1 MKLLPRRLGALLA
14 QQGGQLGL
22 SILLVLWGHRL
33 SAREPLPPRAQE
45 MLLASL
51 RSADAAWDAR
61 VAPLPPSAPLGAELV
76 LGVRGSSWYALGL
89 LQRDQPGD
97 LARSLRLFRAVL
109 AQQYDQ
115 PTMPWDGTYRRST
128 GEATPPL
135 AAQMWRDYDPNWR
148 QFIGTVFALA
158 LIEYEERIPAA
169 DRIAMEQSIRRAVE
183 GELKHGRL
191 RPGYTNIAL
200 MQGFLLSYAGERLHR
215 PEWVQA
221 GEAWVEAIYTAFRPH
236 ESFDEYNSPTYYGV
250 DLYGLALLRRHGV
263 TPRLRELGATMEA
276 ALWRDLAQFYHAG
289 LKNMAGPYDRAYGVD
304 LRRYASLVGVWLGLT
319 LPVELTP
326 LPPVDQPMD
335 HGGDFL
341 CTPTYTILGVAMPA
355 DARRH
360 FEHFQGERQLTRP
373 IADGQRVATAW
384 LGASVMIGAEATG
397 LTRDI
402 PKTTSQFHPAT
413 IHWQMPSGDVG
424 WIVLRQAAKL
434 DARAEKNQLTIT
446 ATGDAMF
453 RIAAPTAVLEQVT
466 RDRWSLPGLAVT
478 ITTDAQSWAVVRRQN
493 YIEVT
498 YGAATHFILKTQP

>member
-22 SILLVLWGHRL
+22 SILLILWGHSL

-51 RSADAAWDAR
+51 RSADAAWDTR

-115 PTMPWDGTYRRST
+115 PTMLWDGTYRRST

-158 LIEYEERIPAA
+158 LIEYADRIPAA

-191 RPGYTNIAL
+191 RPSYTNIAL

-215 PEWVQA
+215 PEWVRA
-221 GEAWVEAIYTAFRPH
+221 GEEWVEAIYAAFRPH

-289 LKNMAGPYDRAYGVD
+289 LKSRA
-304 LRRYASLVGVWLGLT
+304 
-319 LPVELTP
+319 
-326 LPPVDQPMD
+326 
-335 HGGDFL
+335 
-341 CTPTYTILGVAMPA
+341 
-355 DARRH
+355 
-360 FEHFQGERQLTRP
+360 
-373 IADGQRVATAW
+373 
-384 LGASVMIGAEATG
+384 
-397 LTRDI
+397 
-402 PKTTSQFHPAT
+402 
-413 IHWQMPSGDVG
+413 
-424 WIVLRQAAKL
+424 
-434 DARAEKNQLTIT
+434 
-446 ATGDAMF
+446 
-453 RIAAPTAVLEQVT
+453 
-466 RDRWSLPGLAVT
+466 
-478 ITTDAQSWAVVRRQN
+478 
-493 YIEVT
+493 
-498 YGAATHFILKTQP
+498 